1 MHVVPDVTM
10 LRLKARR
17 RVVLVETFRE
27 LANLVAGALVLSQFI
42 GQQALSLWLVL
53 AGVAMWVLL
62 LGLALLF
69 AGGGDNG

>member
-1 MHVVPDVTM
+1 M

-17 RVVLVETFRE
+17 RVVLVETLRE

-42 GQQALSLWLVL
+42 GQQPLSLSLVL
-53 AGVAMWVLL
+53 AGVTAWLSL

-69 AGGGDNG
+69 AEGSGDD